1 MSQIS
6 IKPMEA
12 DEYKPENLVF
22 EEPFTDSIINL
33 KYNSKLLQS
42 VARNC
47 TIIYLKP
54 LFRNKYLV
62 LINISDQKFIEMI
75 KKLERT
81 ILNLSCKNKIFN
93 YNNNTNTI
101 QDYKKILISSL
112 CISQKYGCNIICE
125 LDDNKSEFLKIF
137 DKHIDNL
144 NFIREYF
151 MNHNIYKDKIIDIA
165 FNFDKLK
172 YSHHTNN
179 FSININIDQINI
191 ITKWNP
197 YLHISLALNN
207 FHNIVMT
214 LLLCNNQISYSL
226 NIYIIIEI
234 ISFLRFTC
242 PIYVNSN
249 LSKYLR

>member
-47 TIIYLKP
+47 TIIYLEP
-54 LFRNKYLV
+54 LFRNKYV
-62 LINISDQKFIEMI
+62 ICINITDQKFIEMI

-93 YNNNTNTI
+93 YNNNTTI
-101 QDYKKILISSL
+101 QYYKKLLISTL
-112 CISQKYGCNIICE
+112 CISKEYGYTIICE
-125 LDDNKSEFLKIF
+125 LDENNSEFLKIF
-137 DKHIDNL
+137 
-144 NFIREYF
+144 NFNFNREYIY
-151 MNHNIYKDKIIDIA
+151 NHNIYKDKILDIA
-165 FNFDKLK
+165 VNFDKLK
-172 YSHHTNN
+172 YSHNTNK
-179 FSININIDQINI
+179 FRININIDQINI

-197 YLHISLALNN
+197 YVNISLANNN
-207 FHNIVMT
+207 FHNIVIT
-214 LLLCNNQISYSL
+214 LLLCNNKILYSL
-226 NIYIIIEI
+226 KKYIIIDI
-234 ISFLRFTC
+234 ISFLRFTSC

>member
-22 EEPFTDSIINL
+22 EEPSTDSIINL
-33 KYNSKLLQS
+33 KYNSKLLQT
-42 VARNC
+42 VARDC

-62 LINISDQKFIEMI
+62 CINITDQNFIEMI
-75 KKLERT
+75 NKLERT

-93 YNNNTNTI
+93 YNNNTI
-101 QDYKKILISSL
+101 QDYKNILVSTL
-112 CISQKYGCNIICE
+112 CTSQEYGYNIICE
-125 LDDNKSEFLKIF
+125 LDENQSEFLKIF

-144 NFIREYF
+144 KFTHKYFI
-151 MNHNIYKDKIIDIA
+151 NNKIYEDKIIDIA
-165 FNFDKLK
+165 VNFDKLM
-172 YSHHTNN
+172 YDHNTNK
-179 FSININIDQINI
+179 FRININIDQINI

-197 YLHISLALNN
+197 YVNISLAHNN
-207 FHNIVMT
+207 FHNIVIT
-214 LLLCNNQISYSL
+214 LLLCNNKILYSL
-226 NIYIIIEI
+226 KHYIIIYI
-234 ISFLRFTC
+234 ISFLRFTSC